1 VTDVRPFRAL
11 RYDPARVDLD
21 RVVAPPYDVVNAE
34 ERAFYWER
42 DPHGAIRLEL
52 TRDPGAEADADYR
65 DVAETLAAWRREGV
79 LRLDEAPALY
89 ALRQRFPGPDGEP
102 RVREGFFAALRLE
115 PYERRVVRPHERTL
129 AGPKADRLKL
139 LRATRANLSPIFL
152 LYEDPQRVLSDLLTA
167 KLDAGPGVT
176 ARDPAGIEHRMV
188 AIREAG
194 AVERVRTFLAERP
207 VVIADGHH
215 RYETALAYQAE
226 RGRGTDERGEDFVLA
241 YLADAYAP
249 GSLLLPIHRV
259 VREAPAPDDAG
270 WRARLPGWE
279 EQRVPC
285 PDPERI
291 PALLAAHLAPL
302 AAERH
307 AFAADDGS
315 GVLRVFSRPRKS
327 EEEIGTRVL
336 HAEVLEAVFG
346 LDDTAVRD
354 GAVAFPKQPLEA
366 AREVR
371 AGRGTVALYLNPL
384 RPGDVFRVTAAGEVL
399 PQKSTYFHPKLPTGL
414 CFRLLDEGAG

>member
-11 RYDPARVDLD
+11 RYDPTRVSLD
-21 RVVAPPYDVVNAE
+21 NVIAPPYDVVNAE
-34 ERAFYWER
+34 ERAFYWAR

-52 TRDPGAEADADYR
+52 TEDPATEADADYR
-65 DVAETLAAWRREGV
+65 DVAETIAAWRREGV
-79 LRLDEAPALY
+79 LRLDDTPALY
-89 ALRQRFPGPDGEP
+89 ALRQRFAGPDGEP

-115 PYERRVVRPHERTL
+115 PYERRIVRPHERTL

-152 LYEDPQRVLSDLLTA
+152 LYEDPERVLTGALTA
-167 KLDAGPGVT
+167 QLDAGPAVE
-176 ARDPAGIEHRMV
+176 ARDPAGVEHRLV
-188 AIREAG
+188 AIVDPARIA
-194 AVERVRTFLAERP
+194 RVQAFLAERP

-226 RGRGTDERGEDFVLA
+226 AGAGGGADFVLA

-259 VREAPAPDDAG
+259 VREAPAPDDAE
-270 WRARLPGWE
+270 WRARLPGWA
-279 EQRVPC
+279 EQRVAC

-291 PALLAAHLAPL
+291 PALLAEHLAPL
-302 AAERH
+302 AEQH
-307 AFAADDGS
+307 AFAADDAS
-315 GVLRVFSRPRKS
+315 GVLRIFSRPRTS
-327 EEEIGTRVL
+327 EQEIGTRVL
-336 HAEVLEAVFG
+336 HAEVLAGVFG
-346 LDDTAVRD
+346 LDDAAVRD

-384 RPGDVFRVTAAGEVL
+384 RPADVFRVTAAGEVL

-414 CFRLLDEGAG
+414 CFRLLDEDGG

>member
-11 RYDPARVDLD
+11 RYDPARVSLD
-21 RVVAPPYDVVNAE
+21 RVIAPPYDVVNAE
-34 ERAFYWER
+34 ERAFYWAR

-52 TRDPGAEADADYR
+52 TEDPEAEADADYR
-65 DVAETLAAWRREGV
+65 EVAETIAAWRREGV
-79 LRLDEAPALY
+79 LRLDETPALY
-89 ALRQRFPGPDGEP
+89 ALRQRFTGPDGAP
-102 RVREGFFAALRLE
+102 LVREGFFAAVRLE
-115 PYERRVVRPHERTL
+115 PYERRIVRPHERTL

-152 LYEDPQRVLSDLLTA
+152 LYEDPERALGPLLTER
-167 KLDAGPGVT
+167 LDEGPAAE
-176 ARDPAGIEHRMV
+176 ARDPAGVEHRLV
-188 AIREAG
+188 AIADPEPIARMRA
-194 AVERVRTFLAERP
+194 FLADRP
-207 VVIADGHH
+207 VVIADGLH

-226 RGRGTDERGEDFVLA
+226 VGRGGGADFVLA

-259 VREAPAPDDAG
+259 VREVPAPDDAA

-279 EQRVPC
+279 QKRVPC

-291 PALLAAHLAPL
+291 PALLAEHLAPL
-302 AAERH
+302 AADRQ

-315 GVLRVFSRPRKS
+315 GVLRIFSRPRAS
-327 EEEIGTRVL
+327 EDEIGTRVL
-336 HAEVLEAVFG
+336 HAEVLAGVFG
-346 LDDTAVRD
+346 LGEAAVRD

-384 RPGDVFRVTAAGEVL
+384 RPADVFRVTAAGEVL

-414 CFRLLDEGAG
+414 CFRLLDEDGG